1 MLTQTVTTPAIVT
14 VREKAQKP
22 WCVLQHSQQQQQQ
35 QQVLPSQH
43 QSQQA
48 VVLAPSQHQRHQQQ
62 QQQGIELLRC
72 RRGCVQ
78 PV

>member
-35 QQVLPSQH
+35 QQVLPS
-43 QSQQA
+43 
-48 VVLAPSQHQRHQQQ
+48 
-62 QQQGIELLRC
+62 
-72 RRGCVQ
+72 
-78 PV
+78 